1 MFKQRFEQLVQANFP
16 DRSIAKQPD
25 SGSYVDPVVEMSW
38 RVCSTVMDKGKSY
51 HIPMVFKECTCMNP
65 SILKGICIF
74 CQGVERCRK
83 L

>member
-16 DRSIAKQPD
+16 DRSTTKHPD
-25 SGSYVDPVVEMSW
+25 SGAYIDPIVEMSW
-38 RVCSTVMDKGKSY
+38 QVCSTVMDKGKSS
-51 HIPMVFKECTCMNP
+51 HNPKVLKECVCRNP
-65 SILKGICIF
+65 SILKGVCIF